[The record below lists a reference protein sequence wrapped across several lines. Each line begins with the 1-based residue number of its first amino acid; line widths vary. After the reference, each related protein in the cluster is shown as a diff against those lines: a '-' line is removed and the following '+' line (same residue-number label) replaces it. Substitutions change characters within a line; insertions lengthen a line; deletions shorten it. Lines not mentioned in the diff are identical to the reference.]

1 MSWDPL
7 YVSGLRTPRN
17 DSFLAKLPQIPVWL
31 VNPSR
36 WLVPPVLDSEAFEK
50 RLIVDG
56 NRNGSRSVRS
66 DDGGGKLHARALIGG
81 RAHGLLSPRLVVY
94 PALSDSSADPTS
106 HFFLCEHQLES
117 AKKRMNSVLDETL
130 EGLHREYQ

>member
-7 YVSGLRTPRN
+7 YVYGLRTPRN

-56 NRNGSRSVRS
+56 NRDGSRSVRS
-66 DDGGGKLHARALIGG
+66 DDGGGKLHARGLIGG
-81 RAHGLLSPRLVVY
+81 RAHGLLSLRLVVY
-94 PALSDSSADPTS
+94 PFRELLLDVVQRICGRVSVDVDDANPSVGDPRYPR
-106 HFFLCEHQLES
+106 Q
-117 AKKRMNSVLDETL
+117 KD
-130 EGLHREYQ
+130 